1 MTTRIVFIFQDGEGV
16 DIQIGVCA
24 GGIMIY
30 KDKLQISRFVWPKV
44 VKMSYRRNKFYIK
57 LRPGEVG
64 ELHRILSPIGN
75 MYRLI

>member
-1 MTTRIVFIFQDGEGV
+1 MVFIFQDGEGV

-64 ELHRILSPIGN
+64 EWASGLRQSIVYTESCHQ
-75 MYRLI
+75 

>member
-1 MTTRIVFIFQDGEGV
+1 
-16 DIQIGVCA
+16 
-24 GGIMIY
+24 MIY

-64 ELHRILSPIGN
+64 EWDSGLRQYIVYIECNSVTN
-75 MYRLI
+75 KE